1 MLEIVPFHPS
11 HLANLNLQGFAGEM
25 AKDPETVAA
34 LDKSG
39 MAWSGLMDGRV
50 VGCAGLIPQWPG
62 RAVAWAVFG
71 ECLPMSAWF
80 KITKAVRKVLA
91 ETQASGFHRIEMT
104 VQEDFKQGHRWAEAL
119 GFNPVCVLRKYGPEG
134 ADHRLW
140 ERVA

>member
-11 HLANLNLQGFAGEM
+11 HLANLKLKGFAGEM

-39 MAWSGLMDGRV
+39 MSWSGLMDGRV

-62 RAVAWAVFG
+62 RATAWAVFG
-71 ECLPMSAWF
+71 EQLPMSAWF
-80 KITKAVRKVLA
+80 KITKAVRKVIA
-91 ETQASGFHRIEMT
+91 EAQASGFHRIEIT
-104 VQEDFKQGHRWAEAL
+104 VREDHPQGHRWAEAL
-119 GFNPVCVLRKYGPEG
+119 GFTPVVVLKKYGPDG
-134 ADHRLW
+134 SDHRFY